1 MVGKEHE
8 VTANLQAVI
17 TPVTTHFCNDP
28 HSIIFIPL
36 SRPKSAPVSRKPLPE
51 TPVKRPDS
59 PGSKKCPKT
68 ALIAKIT
75 SFIARIRPPKHELVF
90 IRHLL

>member
-1 MVGKEHE
+1 MVVKEHD
-8 VTANLQAVI
+8 VTANLKAVI

-36 SRPKSAPVSRKPLPE
+36 SKPKSAPVSRKPFFRNARK
-51 TPVKRPDS
+51 TPRFP
-59 PGSKKCPKT
+59 PSKKCQKT
-68 ALIAKIT
+68 ARIAKIT